1 MAEVVA
7 EDVVQTGQNDEDY
20 LEVDLGVGNDEP
32 EHAATNAATAAK
44 DEIIETVTD
53 DFDIEFD
60 ELDEGGD
67 SAYPEPSHTMSADA
81 HTGELGALQDN
92 IAVSE
97 IDYHENEGEDKLDQ
111 PSAHSIP
118 LHESVD
124 NENPEGGAK
133 FFENDDEIS
142 YDHTAPATTD
152 ALDTRAS
159 PETEVDVG
167 AEQEA
172 GDSDLAQQGAAVAGD
187 ASRNVH
193 QTEEP
198 QLDDEE
204 SHKTDTVEDHIHDE
218 KRGSENEHSGA
229 HHDHSWNEDHQRP
242 THGVIATYKGREYEL
257 FASPSNNDP
266 ETYFF
271 ASTEELY
278 CPLSQMFHG
287 IRDILGTELHA
298 TDELLLAVEDLDLVI
313 GSSSNEEFLEE
324 TTMHDILHLYLQLQ
338 LNDGVT
344 DEPILFVQLM
354 ARSPCEERFR
364 FLKNAAQEGRGLT
377 EFYES
382 PADSDM
388 DIEMDMASDHAYDEE
403 SEGDVAD
410 LEGELKDEESGEMAH
425 TEGAQESFP
434 GEDAN
439 TTDEHTGESEHPL
452 EGDSEVGVAT
462 VHEHSNG
469 EALPHEDGDVHEA
482 RPEDDQQAN
491 NQAEDARET
500 LGDQDQFGDNARG
513 GATYDGDDHD
523 NSTDLDTSTADHQ
536 RSDFHLANATKPS
549 EDSGDETGE
558 GLGDVVEQNGPGDV
572 VSDAMTTD
580 LQAESSHGIHRET
593 VIEVEYSS
601 AVPAVDEEVPN
612 DDVMDDEGDVDYSLT
627 NGDAPNDE
635 LPAADSFP
643 RVPNSKTTSNTST
656 LQGDE
661 DEIDYDEDEAAA
673 DEVDLELDALGE
685 ATIDDA
691 DEIDWNN
698 DGDEGDANEDPPTTN
713 NLSPGSSAKRV
724 RDTDDGISLG
734 DENGTPAKRQKL

>member
-572 VSDAMTTD
+572 VSDAMTTGND
-580 LQAESSHGIHRET
+580 SLSLPSFAESPAATFEEMLDAYLESANDEISDGLWKQLYESPPVVILSYVGDDDEDLIDYSDDEDDNEVHESHPASSRGFQQAMASGSGYGVDLDSNLGDDEISVDGLDLDHRAATFRHLGAHIAEEDSIDDPDQADGSSVCT
-593 VIEVEYSS
+593 SS
-601 AVPAVDEEVPN
+601 AHQD
-612 DDVMDDEGDVDYSLT
+612 
-627 NGDAPNDE
+627 
-635 LPAADSFP
+635 
-643 RVPNSKTTSNTST
+643 KTC
-656 LQGDE
+656 Q
-661 DEIDYDEDEAAA
+661 
-673 DEVDLELDALGE
+673 
-685 ATIDDA
+685 
-691 DEIDWNN
+691 
-698 DGDEGDANEDPPTTN
+698 
-713 NLSPGSSAKRV
+713 SPS
-724 RDTDDGISLG
+724 
-734 DENGTPAKRQKL
+734 